1 MSSSSN
7 PPLILASTSAYRRE
21 LLARLQLPF
30 QCVAPQVDETP
41 LADEAAADLALRLAV
56 AKAQAVAQQYPDAV
70 VIGSDQVADVD
81 GHILGKPLAHQRT
94 IEQLRLLRGR
104 SVWFHT
110 AIAVVQHSSRFMQ
123 TDIASVRTQFL
134 SEQQGMSDAAIAS
147 YVQAEKPYDC
157 TGGIKS
163 EGLGIVLMAQI
174 DNDDPTGLIGL
185 PLMRTCA
192 LLRAAGVAIL
202 PAAQAAN
209 SESPA

>member
-1 MSSSSN
+1 MPTSSCFDSSL
-7 PPLILASTSAYRRE
+7 LILASTSPYRRA
-21 LLARLQLPF
+21 LLARLCVPF
-30 QCVAPQVDETP
+30 ECVAPQVDETP
-41 LADEAAADLALRLAV
+41 HTDEKAADLALRLAV
-56 AKAQAVAQQYPDAV
+56 AKAQAVAQQYPHAV

-81 GHILGKPLAHQRT
+81 GRILGKPKTHART
-94 IEQLRLLRGR
+94 IEQLQYLRGR

-110 AIAVVQHSSRFMQ
+110 AIAVVQHNTEFTQ

-134 SEQQGMSDAAIAS
+134 SQQQGMSDAAIEA

-163 EGLGIVLMAQI
+163 EGLGIALMAQI

-192 LLRAAGVAIL
+192 LLRAAGVEIL
-202 PAAQAAN
+202 PMAQ
-209 SESPA
+209 SESSA